1 MCAIFQRQRLR
12 PDHIGYFQIPVEMRE
27 QLIAP
32 RHFPFQGVAQTVRV
46 NGKQHQI
53 VCASEMFR
61 SGFRSLRR
69 G

>member
-1 MCAIFQRQRLR
+1 MRAIFQKQRLR
-12 PDHIGYFQIPVEMRE
+12 PDHIGYLQIPVEMRE

-32 RHFPFQGVAQTVRV
+32 RYFPFQGVAQTVRV

-53 VCASEMFR
+53 VCTSEMFR
-61 SGFRSLRR
+61 SGFSGLRC